1 MLLRDKLIVFIAI
14 SICSLSTAVAQEADG
29 ARLADG
35 CTSCHGLAG
44 EGGSAIPAIAGKER
58 ADFIAQMTAFRD
70 QSAPATIMNRLARGY
85 SDAEIAALAD
95 YFNTLEAK

>member
-1 MLLRDKLIVFIAI
+1 MIFIRKLIVFAAI
-14 SICSLSTAVAQEADG
+14 SIGSLSTASAQEADV

-35 CTSCHGLAG
+35 CTSCHGLVG
-44 EGGSAIPAIAGKER
+44 EGGSAIPPIAGKARE
-58 ADFIAQMTAFRD
+58 DFIAQMTAFRD

-95 YFNTLEAK
+95 YFSALEAK

>member
-1 MLLRDKLIVFIAI
+1 MLLRRKLIVFIAL
-14 SICSLSTAVAQEADG
+14 STCSLSIASAQETDA

-44 EGGSAIPAIAGKER
+44 EGGSAIPPISGMDREAFVTQMAG
-58 ADFIAQMTAFRD
+58 FRD
-70 QSAPATIMNRLARGY
+70 QSIPATIMNRLARGY

-95 YFNTLEAK
+95 YFSTLEAK